1 MRSFAMLSVAVLALC
16 GCKSPKATSGGGPLP
31 ASDATN
37 QNATRP
43 SASTLGAGDLVEV
56 RVFQETELSG
66 VFRVSPEGT
75 IDFPL
80 CGRVAMVGKTTSG
93 AADALT
99 QCLQNGYLKRPSVS
113 VLIRE
118 YNSKKVFIFG
128 EVNKPGTFPY
138 EENMNIIQAM
148 TLAGGFT
155 KQAAKNACN
164 VTRIIDGQERRIKV
178 AVQEIGTGA
187 EKNFPLQPGD
197 IIFVPES
204 LF

>member
-1 MRSFAMLSVAVLALC
+1 MVCLAALALV
-16 GCKSPKATSGGGPLP
+16 GCKTPKATTSGGTIEQE
-31 ASDATN
+31 DADK
-37 QNATRP
+37 AVHP
-43 SASTLGAGDLVEV
+43 SSSTLGSGDLLEV
-56 RVFQETELSG
+56 RVFQEADLSG
-66 VFRVSPEGT
+66 VFRLSPEGT

-80 CGRVAMVGKTTSG
+80 CGRVPMVGKTTSG

-99 QCLQNGYLKRPSVS
+99 QCLQAGYLKHPSVS

-155 KQAAKNACN
+155 KTAAKNSCN
-164 VTRIIDGQERRIKV
+164 VTRLIGGEERRIKV
-178 AVQEIGTGA
+178 AVQEIGQGR
-187 EKNFPLQPGD
+187 EKNFTLQPGD

>member
-1 MRSFAMLSVAVLALC
+1 MRGFAISLLAVVALT
-16 GCKSPKATSGGGPLP
+16 GCRTPRPTSGGGPIDLT
-31 ASDATN
+31 DAA
-37 QNATRP
+37 NAEHP
-43 SASTLGAGDLVEV
+43 SSSTLGASDLLEV
-56 RVFQETELSG
+56 RVFQEAELSG
-66 VFRVSPEGT
+66 VFRISPEGT

-80 CGRVAMVGKTTSG
+80 CGRVQMIGKTTSG
-93 AADALT
+93 AADALSA
-99 QCLQNGYLKRPSVS
+99 CLQNGFLKHPSVS

-155 KQAAKNACN
+155 KSAAKNSCN
-164 VTRIIDGQERRIKV
+164 VTRLIDGQERKITV
-178 AVQEIGTGA
+178 AVQEIGKGS
-187 EKNFPLQPGD
+187 ERNFQLLPGD